1 MSKTIENH
9 EEKVDTGESGR
20 NGVKKM
26 MALVNT
32 AFGQGLQQVQI
43 NVVDA
48 KTLRD
53 AQTHPE
59 AYQSLIVRIG
69 GFSTY
74 FNWLSKEH
82 QNDIIARTEHNI

>member
-1 MSKTIENH
+1 MMS
-9 EEKVDTGESGR
+9 
-20 NGVKKM
+20 
-26 MALVNT
+26 LVNT
-32 AFGQGLQQVQI
+32 AFDQGLQQLQI

-53 AQTHPE
+53 AQANPD

-82 QNDIIARTEHNI
+82 QDDIIARTEHNY